1 MPSGV
6 NFMVEVEAMGD
17 LWDLRTFGGD
27 GGGPGHGEGS
37 ECFMLVVL
45 DWSGMTGVGQ
55 KSRQKFA
62 PNLQNNKL
70 DEHSSSVGSG
80 GA

>member
-1 MPSGV
+1 MPSGM

-45 DWSGMTGVGQ
+45 D
-55 KSRQKFA
+55 
-62 PNLQNNKL
+62 
-70 DEHSSSVGSG
+70 
-80 GA
+80 